1 MFLCHALKRFSKA
14 HVFRRVYSLF
24 KVSKVTLDTC
34 INEGV
39 SIRVSMYQI

>member
-14 HVFRRVYSLF
+14 HVFRRDCSLF

-34 INEGV
+34 IYECVSIGV
-39 SIRVSMYQI
+39 SMF